1 MVVAETMAGINGHK
15 VYAIPHRHLMDVMKK
30 YNRSTNCR
38 APEEEGCCK
47 MRRPLKK
54 FFVSLERGRRQA
66 CLCILSARSLAKR
79 SKDVIGYINVDF
91 VLYSD
96 DQVLCITNSADTILD
111 MFAYRRERL

>member
-1 MVVAETMAGINGHK
+1 
-15 VYAIPHRHLMDVMKK
+15 
-30 YNRSTNCR
+30 
-38 APEEEGCCK
+38 

-96 DQVLCITNSADTILD
+96 DQVL
-111 MFAYRRERL
+111 